1 MANPDSNFSEIV
13 ASARTFLDTFMVL
26 REFPGLTRIDWLMLE
41 KFFRI
46 ASVSADSSIMFKECN
61 CSWHQSQKNDKEEYN
76 NELLSVDLPL
86 GLIAPFYGSERDI

>member
-1 MANPDSNFSEIV
+1 MANPDSNFSLIV

-46 ASVSADSSIMFKECN
+46 ASVSADSSIMFKEYK
-61 CSWHQSQKNDKEEYN
+61 CSWHQSQKNDTEECS
-76 NELLSVDLPL
+76 NELPLIDLPL
-86 GLIAPFYGSERDI
+86 GLNAPFYGSERDI